1 MSERTANAAVVG
13 VKAPAKVNLFLSVTG
28 KRADGYHELDSLFY
42 PLPTLS
48 DTIHFS
54 ESESV
59 SGAGVRILCNTPGV
73 PCTGANL
80 CAKAYHA
87 YWESAGMPPP
97 PQEWTIGIE
106 KVIPVAGG
114 MGGGSSDAAAVL
126 LFLRNRFQA
135 LTEEQLKKTA
145 LKLGADVPFF
155 LDPRPSIASGIGERL
170 TPLKTCPESAH
181 PPLLIAAPDF
191 PVSAAWAYRAL
202 DLRGSG
208 RKKTPDSRSSSQ
220 DAAEALANAD
230 WKALARVMRND
241 LEGPLYEKFPV
252 LGLLRGELEK
262 SGALR
267 VMVTGSGPTL
277 IGLFSSG
284 KEAADAAGSLSAT
297 LDPSVRLILP

>member
-1 MSERTANAAVVG
+1 MSERAVHAAVVE
-13 VKAPAKVNLFLSVTG
+13 VKAPAKINLFLSVTG

-48 DTIHFS
+48 DTIRFSGS
-54 ESESV
+54 ESE
-59 SGAGVRILCNTPGV
+59 SGAGVRILCNAPGV

-87 YWESAGMPPP
+87 YWERAGMPPP
-97 PQEWTIGIE
+97 PQEWTIEIE

-126 LFLRNRFQA
+126 LFLQNRFQA

-170 TPLKTCPESAH
+170 TPLKTSVESAH

-191 PVSAAWAYRAL
+191 PISAAWAYRAL
-202 DLRGSG
+202 DLSG
-208 RKKTPDSRSSSQ
+208 RKKTPDSRSSSL
-220 DAAEALANAD
+220 DAAEAMANAN

-262 SGALR
+262 SGALK

-277 IGLFSSG
+277 FGLFRSG
-284 KEAADAAGSLSAT
+284 KEAEHAMASLSET
-297 LDPSVRLILP
+297 LDPSIRLILP